1 MKYKTFFYITLAL
14 FAGVI
19 ILSIALPRLAQAQ
32 KLASPLPTQADQGDI
47 INQAAVTG
55 ELWKLGFTVESGSL
69 TYNSLIG
76 RMASETAAFR
86 SNQGT
91 ADVYY
96 IFPAPAT
103 QKTIQSAK
111 FYILD
116 RTGAYA
122 AGNATLTL
130 QIFDFAGTLQR
141 TASATSIDLQTT
153 ATGAWTTMTLSST
166 AADLQISPGEF
177 LAFHFNLSG
186 GSAGDLDARPM
197 FEVEVQ

>member
-1 MKYKTFFYITLAL
+1 MKYKTFFYLVLAV
-14 FAGVI
+14 FVGVSA
-19 ILSIALPRLAQAQ
+19 LSIILPRLAQAQ
-32 KLASPLPTQADQGDI
+32 KPALPLLAQTGQGDI
-47 INQAAVTG
+47 NDAAVTG
-55 ELWKLGFTVESGSL
+55 ELWKLGFTVETGPL

-76 RMASETAAFR
+76 RVASEAAAFR
-86 SNQGT
+86 SNRNTG
-91 ADVYY
+91 DIYY

-130 QIFDFAGTLQR
+130 QIFNFAGAVQR
-141 TASATSIDLQTT
+141 TASAASVDLQTT
-153 ATGAWTTMTLSST
+153 ATGTWTPMTLSST

-186 GSAGDLDARPM
+186 ASAGNLDVRPI